1 MSAWLPGAATNLSSG
16 DHDRTGYGCAPID
29 TGVGQERATE
39 WPKLA
44 SVSDTESSLPKPFGA
59 EMSNRRAE
67 SASSEKLPRGR
78 DLPLQPSSAMG
89 LQLADLHA
97 FDVTAVR

>member
-1 MSAWLPGAATNLSSG
+1 MRSGPSAAFILWQLELT
-16 DHDRTGYGCAPID
+16 
-29 TGVGQERATE
+29 
-39 WPKLA
+39 
-44 SVSDTESSLPKPFGA
+44 SVSASWGHRCA
-59 EMSNRRAE
+59 ERKSPREREWSNLGAE